1 MQYWP
6 KKRSDF
12 SSLSKLHA
20 AALCGMEHGDSSV
33 VVMLVGYQCCCSTH
47 VQTQIRTHT
56 QSCLASYLSDE
67 RDRVTSTTGDA
78 CPDLNESAF

>member
-47 VQTQIRTHT
+47 VHTHKYGHT
-56 QSCLASYLSDE
+56 HNRCGLPP
-67 RDRVTSTTGDA
+67 T
-78 CPDLNESAF
+78 